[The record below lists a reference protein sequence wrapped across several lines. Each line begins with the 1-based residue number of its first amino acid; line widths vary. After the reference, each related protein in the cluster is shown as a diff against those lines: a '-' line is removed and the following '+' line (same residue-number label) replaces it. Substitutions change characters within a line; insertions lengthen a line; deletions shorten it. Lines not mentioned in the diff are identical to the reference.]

1 MYVHRSNR
9 VERLFDALAEVVGPP
24 LPDPLQPECIVVS
37 SRGMNTWLAMRL
49 SERFGVWAGGHFPFP
64 RRFIDDLFAMVALQ
78 TDSAGP
84 AWRDPQQLL
93 WPILAE
99 LPALLKT
106 PPFIELRRFVDRDD
120 TGRHLFQLAHR
131 IAHVFDQYPVFR
143 PEMVL
148 GWDAG
153 ADDHWQAV
161 LWRAV
166 TDRLGGQHVAASA
179 QDFIDALEGAPPQ
192 GLPARVSVF
201 GVSTLPPFYV
211 HVLEALDQVVP
222 VHLFLIS
229 PSQEYWAELRSRNMD
244 PDVLETV
251 PPLLVSLGAVGR
263 EFQGVLEQ
271 IDYHEG
277 PSLYEDPGGDDLL
290 RALQSRLLH
299 LQGADLPPHEA
310 SPDDRSLSLHACH
323 SPMREVEV
331 LHDHLLAM
339 LAEDKTLQPRDI
351 AVLITDV
358 ETYSPLV
365 EAVFERDDDD
375 PSYIPF
381 CLADRAV
388 RSENPLVDAFIRV
401 VEMVGGRVTASEVLD
416 LLALEPV
423 QDRFDIGADA
433 LDKIG
438 TWVEGAKIRWGIDA
452 AHREKHG
459 QPALHENTWRFG
471 LERLF
476 LGVAMPGEGLHTFEG
491 ALPYDEIEGATADL
505 LGRFGQYCEALFSAV
520 LDLEAPRPVAQWQR
534 DLEAMLQAVLVN
546 PQTEGEWDPQP
557 IRTAIDAIATDAA
570 MARFEDDL
578 SLDAML
584 ELLETR
590 LEADA
595 PPRGFL
601 AKGVTFCA
609 MLPMRSVPFRV
620 VCMLGLSDGAFPRAG
635 RQMSF
640 DLIAAD
646 PKPGDRSRRD
656 DDRYLFLEALLAAR
670 QRVHLSYVGQ
680 SIQDN
685 ADLPPSVVVSDLL
698 DQLVASVK
706 PPAPLPDSPAGV
718 RDLVRLRHPMQPFSP
733 RYFGADPD
741 PRLFSFSRD
750 YCEGAK
756 ALVDPSKLLG
766 RPPLLTE
773 ALADPRDTDPGASTL
788 ELGRLLKF
796 YRLPVADLVRRRLG
810 VFLDRDDDRDYSDR
824 EPMEVQGLD
833 NWKLGD
839 TVLHHELADVDLDDS
854 LALTRAEGIVPLG
867 TPGACAHE
875 ETHRAVAPLI
885 AAAEKARE
893 GEPLEP
899 LMIDLDL
906 GDTRVVGTI
915 GERWASGR
923 VYLQYGQRKAKT
935 LLDLWIQHLCLCVAA
950 PDDQVLRSVV
960 VARGKK
966 DEPPDV
972 CAFDPVP
979 DAAAHLRALVSLYWI
994 GQREPLL
1001 LFPAASMGYA
1011 RELLASGS
1019 PEAARLK
1026 ASSQWRRPNNFESKD
1041 PHIQRVFGR
1050 DEVFGFDYSPLPTP
1064 LEGGDAGS
1072 VAERVFGPLLAALKE
1087 NAG

>member
-24 LPDPLQPECIVVS
+24 LPDPLAPECVVVS

-64 RRFIDDLFAMVALQ
+64 RRFVDDLFSMVAPH
-78 TDSAGP
+78 GP

-99 LPALLKT
+99 LPALLET
-106 PPFIELRRFVDRDD
+106 PAFIELRRFVHEDD
-120 TGRHLFQLAHR
+120 GGRHLFQLAHR

-153 ADDHWQAV
+153 AEDHWQAV

-166 TDRLGGQHVAASA
+166 TNRLGGQHVAASA
-179 QDFIDALEGAPPQ
+179 QDFIDALEGSPPA
-192 GLPARVSVF
+192 GLPSRVSVF

-211 HVLEALDQVVP
+211 HVLQALDQIVP
-222 VHLFLIS
+222 VHLFLVS
-229 PSQEYWAELRSRNMD
+229 PSQEYWAELRSRNMA
-244 PDVLETV
+244 PRELEEVLQSV

-263 EFQGVLEQ
+263 EFQGVLES
-271 IDYHEG
+271 IDYQEG
-277 PSLYEDPGGDDLL
+277 ASLYTDPGHDDLL
-290 RALQSRLLH
+290 SALQSRLLH
-299 LQGADLPPHEA
+299 LQGTQLPPHEA
-310 SPDDRSLSLHACH
+310 SADDRSLSLHACH

-339 LAEDKTLQPRDI
+339 LAEDKTLQPRDV

-358 ETYSPLV
+358 DTYAPLV
-365 EAVFERDDDD
+365 EAVFERDEDD
-375 PSYIPF
+375 PSFIPF

-388 RSENPLVDAFIRV
+388 RAENPLVDAFIRV

-423 QDRFDIGADA
+423 QARFGIGADS
-433 LDKIG
+433 LDRIG
-438 TWVEGAKIRWGIDA
+438 TWVEGAKIRWGIDGE
-452 AHREKHG
+452 HRKKHG
-459 QPALHENTWRFG
+459 QPDMPENTWRFG
-471 LERLF
+471 LNRLF
-476 LGVAMPGEGLHTFEG
+476 LGVAMRGGGLQTFSG
-491 ALPYDEIEGATADL
+491 VLPFDEIEGASAEL
-505 LGRFGQYCEALFSAV
+505 LGRFGQFCEALFDAV
-520 LDLEAPRPVAQWQR
+520 VGLEAPRPVARWQH
-534 DLEAMLQAVLVN
+534 DLEAMLQALLVC
-546 PQTEGEWDPQP
+546 PESEGKWDPQP
-557 IRTAIDAIATDAA
+557 IRAALDAIAQDAA
-570 MARFEDDL
+570 KARFEQDL
-578 SLDAML
+578 ELTAVL

-640 DLIAAD
+640 DLIATD
-646 PKPGDRSRRD
+646 PKPGDRSRRA

-706 PPAPLPDSPAGV
+706 PPAPLPDTPEGV
-718 RDLVRLRHPMQPFSP
+718 RTLVRLRHPMQPFSP
-733 RYFGADPD
+733 RYFGADED

-756 ALVDPSKLLG
+756 ALVDPTKLLG
-766 RPPLLTE
+766 RPPLLTA
-773 ALADPRDTDPGASTL
+773 ALGDPRDLDPSASTL
-788 ELGRLLKF
+788 DLGRLLGF

-810 VFLDRDDDRDYSDR
+810 VFLDDKDARDYSDR
-824 EPMEVQGLD
+824 EPMEVLGLE
-833 NWKLGD
+833 NWQLGD
-839 TVLHHELADVDLDDS
+839 TVLRHELADMDLDDS
-854 LALTRAEGIVPLG
+854 LDLTRAEGIVPLG
-867 TPGACAHE
+867 TPGACTHE

-885 AAAEKARE
+885 AAASKARE

-899 LMIDLDL
+899 RMVDLQL
-906 GDTRVVGTI
+906 GDTRIVGTL
-915 GERWASGR
+915 GNRWASGR
-923 VYLQYGQRKAKT
+923 VELQYGLRKPKS
-935 LLDLWIQHLCLCVAA
+935 LLRLWIQHLVLCATD
-950 PDDQVLRSVV
+950 PSDQAQRSVL

-966 DEPPDV
+966 DAPPDV
-972 CAFDPVP
+972 CAFGPV
-979 DAAAHLRALVSLYWI
+979 AHARDVLHDLCSMYWV

-1001 LFPAASMGYA
+1001 LFPSASWGYA
-1011 RELLASGS
+1011 RELTETGS
-1019 PEAARLK
+1019 HESARWK
-1026 ASSQWRRPNNFESKD
+1026 ASSAWRRAGNFEAKD
-1041 PHIQRVFGR
+1041 PHIQRVFGT
-1050 DEVFGFDYSPLPTP
+1050 DDVFAPGYTPLPTA
-1064 LEGGDAGS
+1064 LTGGDAGD
-1072 VAERVFGPLLAALKE
+1072 VAERVFGPLLAALQE
-1087 NAG
+1087 DAG

>member
-9 VERLFDALAEVVGPP
+9 VERLFDALAEVVSTP

-37 SRGMNTWLAMRL
+37 SRGMNTWLAMQL

-64 RRFIDDLFAMVALQ
+64 RRFVDDLFSMVAPH
-78 TDSAGP
+78 GP

-99 LPALLKT
+99 LPGLLKT
-106 PPFIELRRFVDRDD
+106 PPFVELRRFVDNDAS
-120 TGRHLFQLAHR
+120 GRHLFQLAHR

-153 ADDHWQAV
+153 AEDHWQAV

-179 QDFIDALEGAPPQ
+179 QDFIDALEGAPPK
-192 GLPARVSVF
+192 GLPSRVSVF

-211 HVLEALDQVVP
+211 HVLQALDQVVP

-229 PSQEYWAELRSRNMD
+229 PSQEYWAELRSRNMA
-244 PDVLETV
+244 PEVLESV

-263 EFQGVLEQ
+263 EFQGVLES
-271 IDYHEG
+271 IDYQEG
-277 PSLYEDPGGDDLL
+277 ASLYADPGQDDLL
-290 RALQSRLLH
+290 CALQSRLLH
-299 LQGADLPPHEA
+299 LQGSQRPPHEA
-310 SPDDRSLSLHACH
+310 SAEDRSLTLHACH

-339 LAEDKTLQPRDI
+339 LAEDSTLQPRDI

-358 ETYSPLV
+358 DTYAPLV
-365 EAVFERDDDD
+365 EAVFERDESD
-375 PSYIPF
+375 PSFIPF

-388 RSENPLVDAFIRV
+388 RAENPLVDAFIRV

-423 QDRFDIGADA
+423 QARFGIGADA
-433 LDKIG
+433 LDRIG
-438 TWVEGAKIRWGIDA
+438 TWVEGAKIRWGIDEE
-452 AHREKHG
+452 HRKRHG
-459 QPALHENTWRFG
+459 QPPMSENTWRFG
-471 LERLF
+471 LNRLF
-476 LGVAMPGEGLHTFEG
+476 LGVAMRGGGLQTFAG
-491 ALPYDEIEGATADL
+491 ALPFDEIEGASAEL
-505 LGRFGQYCEALFSAV
+505 LGRFGQFCESLFEAV
-520 LDLEAPRPVAQWQR
+520 VGLEAPRPVGQWQR
-534 DLEAMLQAVLVN
+534 DLDAMLQAVLVSAD
-546 PQTEGEWDPQP
+546 TEARWDPQP
-557 IRTAIDAIATDAA
+557 IRAALDAIAQDAA
-570 MARFEDDL
+570 LARFEDDL
-578 SLDAML
+578 ALSAML

-620 VCMLGLSDGAFPRAG
+620 VCMLGLSDGAFPRGG

-640 DLIAAD
+640 DLIATD
-646 PKPGDRSRRD
+646 PKPGDRSRRA

-698 DQLVASVK
+698 DQLVTSVK
-706 PPAPLPDSPAGV
+706 PPAPLPDTPEGV
-718 RDLVRLRHPMQPFSP
+718 RALVRVRHPMQPFSP
-733 RYFGADPD
+733 RYFGADAD

-756 ALVDPSKLLG
+756 ALLDPTKLVG
-766 RPPLLTE
+766 RPPLLSE
-773 ALADPRDTDPGASTL
+773 PLCDPRERDPSASTL
-788 ELGRLLKF
+788 DLNRLLKF

-810 VFLDRDDDRDYSDR
+810 VYLDDKDARDYSDR
-824 EPMEVQGLD
+824 EPMEVLGLD
-833 NWKLGD
+833 NWQLGD
-839 TVLHHELADVDLDDS
+839 TVLRHELADMDTDDS
-854 LALTRAEGIVPLG
+854 LDLTRAEGIVPLG
-867 TPGACAHE
+867 TPGACTHE

-885 AAAEKARE
+885 AAASKARD
-893 GEPLEP
+893 GDPLP
-899 LMIDLDL
+899 PRMVDLPI
-906 GDTRVVGTI
+906 GPTRIVGTL
-915 GERWASGR
+915 GNRWASGR
-923 VYLQYGQRKAKT
+923 VELQYGMRRPKS
-935 LLDLWIQHLCLCVAA
+935 LLRLWIQHLVLCAAA
-950 PDDQVLRSVV
+950 PDDQALRSVL

-966 DEPPDV
+966 DAPPDV
-972 CAFDPVP
+972 CAFGPVP
-979 DAAAHLRALVSLYWI
+979 DAPALLGDLCEMYWT
-994 GQREPLL
+994 GQCEPLL
-1001 LFPAASMGYA
+1001 LFPSASWNYA
-1011 RELLASGS
+1011 QTLRDTGS
-1019 PEAARLK
+1019 HEDARRR
-1026 ASSQWRRPNNFESKD
+1026 ASSAWGGQKNYEAKD
-1041 PHIQRVFGR
+1041 PHIQRVFGS
-1050 DEVFGFDYSPLPTP
+1050 DDVFAPGYTPLPTP
-1064 LEGGDAGS
+1064 LRGPDAGD
-1072 VAERVFGPLLAALKE
+1072 VAQRVFGPLLDALE
-1087 NAG
+1087 EGAG